1 MTPLPSI
8 KEIRSLFP
16 ITPFH
21 ERSLASSRLQAKAI
35 LSGTDQ
41 RKVVIVGPCSVH
53 DKRSTLEYARRLKDL
68 AQEVSESLLLIMR
81 VYVEKPRTALGWKG
95 LLYDPHLDGS
105 GDVQTGLIW
114 TRELFTQLVELEV
127 PIATEFVDPITAFY
141 FQDLVTWGFIGAR
154 TSASQPHRQ
163 LASMLRFPV
172 GFKNDVQGALQGA
185 LNGALLARHSHHL
198 IGLSDEG
205 HLCAMQSLGNP
216 WSHIVLR
223 GADTHSNYEEHFV
236 RDAIEMLQQMRLP
249 PRLMIDCAHGNS
261 NKDPRLQPITYH
273 AVLEQIAEGREEI
286 FGVMLESHLK
296 GGSQALSED
305 PSQLKYATSITDP
318 CMSWATTEELIRCAS
333 VYSVRS

>member
-1 MTPLPSI
+1 MIPLPSI

-16 ITPFH
+16 LSPFH
-21 ERSLASSRLQAKAI
+21 ERSLGSSRLQAKAI
-35 LSGTDQ
+35 LSGADH
-41 RKVVIVGPCSVH
+41 RKVIIVGPCSVH
-53 DKRSTLEYARRLKDL
+53 DKKSTLEYASRLKEL
-68 AQEVSESLLLIMR
+68 AQEVSESLFLVMR

-114 TRELFTQLVELEV
+114 TRELFTQLIEMGM

-163 LASMLRFPV
+163 LASMLQFPI
-172 GFKNDVQGALQGA
+172 GFKNDLQGALQEA
-185 LNGALLARHSHHL
+185 LNGALSARHSHHL
-198 IGLSDEG
+198 IGVSDEG
-205 HLCAMQSLGNP
+205 HLSAMQSRGNP

-223 GADTHSNYEEHFV
+223 GADTHSNYDECSV
-236 RDAIEMLQQMRLP
+236 CDAIASLQQMRLP

-261 NKDPRLQPITYH
+261 NKDPKLQPVAYH
-273 AVLEQIAEGREEI
+273 AVLEQIAEGKEEI
-286 FGVMLESHLK
+286 IGMMLESHLEE
-296 GGSQALSED
+296 GSQVLSED
-305 PSQLKYATSITDP
+305 PSQLKYATSITDS

-333 VYSVRS
+333 SCSV